1 MMTTLSD
8 EFQRIRSAG
17 EALPDES
24 QCPVCGYFD
33 ITHPDVRRILIDRD
47 SQVGSLSAARCRCNS
62 REELARRDS
71 ELREQEAGL
80 PAGPNGPRT
89 FANFIKREGTETMI
103 EAAGRFIRREG
114 PRLLVMVGNP
124 GCGKSHILESIGR
137 AALEQKRTVRYDVAA
152 RFLERLRHTYS
163 ADRARTDWAH
173 DPEDGDVHDLLAW
186 YNSQN
191 LLIIDDIGYEK
202 PSTWVQEKLTTL
214 IDKRIETA
222 GWTVVATNLDDQT
235 MENNLGMRLASRLF
249 ATNPEEGT
257 ASVVVCTAKDY
268 RRTI

>member
-1 MMTTLSD
+1 MMTTLAD

-24 QCPVCGYFD
+24 QCPVCGFFD

-47 SQVGSLSAARCRCNS
+47 SQVGSLSAARCRYS
-62 REELARRDS
+62 GRDELARRDS

-80 PAGPNGPRT
+80 PAGPHGPRT
-89 FANFIKREGTETMI
+89 FENFIIRQGTESMI
-103 EAAGRFIRREG
+103 EAAGKFMRREG
-114 PRLLVMVGNP
+114 PRLLTIVGNT
-124 GCGKSHILESIGR
+124 GCGKSHILEAIGR
-137 AALEQKRTVRYDVAA
+137 ASLAQKRTVRYDVAA
-152 RFLERLRHTYS
+152 RFLDRLRHTYS

-191 LLIIDDIGYEK
+191 ILIIDDIGYEK
-202 PSTWVQEKLTTL
+202 PSTWVVEKLTTL
-214 IDKRIETA
+214 IDTRLETA
-222 GWTVVATNLDDQT
+222 GWTVIATNLDDQT
-235 MENNLGMRLASRLF
+235 MEQNLGMRLSSRLF
-249 ATNPEEGT
+249 ATNRDEGS

-268 RRTI
+268 RKGT